1 MSAAQGLLQ
10 WTPMYNWHK
19 SYSGIKDQMP
29 VSRLN
34 LNRDNLL
41 RRHR

>member
-1 MSAAQGLLQ
+1 MGAAQDLLK
-10 WTPMYNWHK
+10 WTPVYNWHE
-19 SYSGIKDQMP
+19 SHSGIKDQMP

-34 LNRDNLL
+34 LNQDNLL